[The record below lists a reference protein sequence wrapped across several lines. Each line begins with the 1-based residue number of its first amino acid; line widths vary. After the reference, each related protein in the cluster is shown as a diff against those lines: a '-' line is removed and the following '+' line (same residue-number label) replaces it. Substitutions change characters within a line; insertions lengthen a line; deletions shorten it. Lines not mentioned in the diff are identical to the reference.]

1 MLCGRA
7 RKVLWWAFPA
17 GVDSAVV
24 SALCAHSG
32 LDVLCVV
39 LPIRQQADQLQ
50 RANEHIADL
59 QHRFINVRSQ
69 TLDLTPTFEQFERSV
84 ADTAAANKN
93 LAMANTRSPPAHGRA
108 VLLRPNQRPAGGGH
122 GQ

>member
-1 MLCGRA
+1 MQTQAVIRHISRWLADYAVRA
-7 RKVLWWAFPA
+7 GAKGFVVGISG

-50 RANEHIADL
+50 QANEHIASL
-59 QHRFINVRSQ
+59 VAQYPNTRGETV
-69 TLDLTPTFEQFERSV
+69 DLTPTFEQFERTVLTGSLK
-84 ADTAAANKN
+84 TA
-93 LAMANTRSPPAHGRA
+93 L
-108 VLLRPNQRPAGGGH
+108 
-122 GQ
+122 